1 MNTVIVWMARKPNR
15 GNIVVLSNLFS
26 LVFTPSLLTVADI
39 HLLYLNHSY
48 IRNHATM
55 VTSYV
60 RRMLSLQQPRS
71 QEKNFKKLSETK
83 ALATTGSHVTIF
95 FILDQSLV
103 HPPLIANSWIR
114 IRCNNYEF
122 I

>member
-1 MNTVIVWMARKPNR
+1 MARKPNR

-39 HLLYLNHSY
+39 RLLYLNHSY

-71 QEKNFKKLSETK
+71 QEKNFKKLSDTK